1 MKSNKLKRLQNEVSR
16 IKWYHRIDLGNGI
29 ITPGCSNNQRKLK
42 KIGLPKNLKGQTVLD
57 IGAWDG
63 FYSFEAERRGAS
75 RVLATDSF
83 SWSGQGGGT
92 KAGFDMAKKIL
103 KSKVKAKKIDA
114 LDLSPE
120 KIGSFDI
127 VLFLGILYHMRHPML
142 ALERAF
148 SVTRKLLILE
158 THIDMSWCRSPAL
171 AFFPGAEL
179 ANDATNW
186 FGPNSLAVKTMLKVI
201 GFKKVQIISSDPF
214 LYNLAWAIKLK
225 FQNNTP
231 FFQRLFQNRIVFH
244 AWK

>member
-1 MKSNKLKRLQNEVSR
+1 MRSQELLKKIAKIR
-16 IKWYHRIDLGNGI
+16 WYHKIDLGNGI
-29 ITPGCSNNQRKLK
+29 LTPGCSNTQRRLN
-42 KIGLPKNLKGQTVLD
+42 KIGLPENLKGQTVLD

-83 SWSGQGGGT
+83 SWNGGGWGT
-92 KAGFDMAKKIL
+92 KAGFDLAKKIL
-103 KSKVKAKKIDA
+103 KSKVEDKKVDV
-114 LDLSPE
+114 LDISPE

-158 THIDMSWCRSPAL
+158 THTDMSWCNRPAL
-171 AFFPGAEL
+171 AFYPGTEL
-179 ANDATNW
+179 ANDTTNW
-186 FGPNSLAVKTMLKVI
+186 FGPNSLAVEAMLKVV
-201 GFKKVQIISSDPF
+201 GFKKVKIISSDSF
-214 LYNLAWAIKLK
+214 FYNLSWAVKLK
-225 FQNNTP
+225 VQNNSP
-231 FFQRLFQNRIVFH
+231 FFQRLFQNRVVFH

>member
-1 MKSNKLKRLQNEVSR
+1 MESNKLKELQNEVSR
-16 IKWYHRIDLGNGI
+16 IRWYHRIDLGNGI
-29 ITPGCSNNQRKLK
+29 VTPGCTNTQRRLK
-42 KIGLPKNLKGQTVLD
+42 KLGLPEKLKGQTVLD

-63 FYSFEAERRGAS
+63 LYSFEAERRGAS

-83 SWSGQGGGT
+83 CWNGRGGT
-92 KAGFDMAKKIL
+92 KAGFDLAKKIL
-103 KSKVKAKKIDA
+103 KSKVEARKIDV
-114 LDLSPE
+114 LDISPE

-158 THIDMSWCRSPAL
+158 THTDMSWCSRPAL
-171 AFFPGAEL
+171 AFYPGTEL

-186 FGPNSLAVKTMLKVI
+186 FGPNSSAVISMLKAV
-201 GFKKVQIISSDPF
+201 GFRKIKIISSDPF
-214 LYNLAWAIKLK
+214 VYNLAWAIKLK
-225 FQNNTP
+225 LQNNNP
-231 FFQRLFQNRIVFH
+231 FSQRLFQSRVVFH